1 MPRIPKWNAQKGNGM
16 DLKALRYF
24 VETARQG
31 SFTQAA
37 AHLFVTQSTVS
48 KMVRQL
54 EDEIGQALLIREGR
68 SVRMTDAGRIVFERG
83 QEAIGVMQRLK
94 RDVADLADLARGE
107 LTVGIPPMV
116 NLFFPSLIQHFKARH
131 PHIALTIEEAGGQVI
146 EQRVVSGELE
156 VGVTVLPLAEGSPLT
171 FSELGHFPLCLVGTQ
186 QSSWARLKHPGL
198 VALHQQPVV
207 MLQDDYSLTRRL
219 RAAFDEAGVVPQV
232 VAQSGQW
239 DFVLSMAMAG
249 MGTALLPS
257 PLLERLQLSS
267 DVVVRSLRAPNLMW
281 QVGQIWMPDRYLS
294 HAARAWLAQTSDQ
307 AER

>member
-1 MPRIPKWNAQKGNGM
+1 M

-116 NLFFPSLIQHFKARH
+116 NLFFPSLIQRFKARH

>member
-1 MPRIPKWNAQKGNGM
+1 M

-24 VETARQG
+24 VETARHG

-54 EDEIGQALLIREGR
+54 EDEIGQTLLIREGR

-94 RDVADLADLARGE
+94 RDVADLADLAQGE
-107 LTVGIPPMV
+107 LRVGIPPMV
-116 NLFFPSLIQHFKARH
+116 NLFFPALIQRFKAQH
-131 PHIALTIEEAGGQVI
+131 PHIALSIEEAGGQVI
-146 EQRVVSGELE
+146 EQRVASGELE
-156 VGVTVLPLAEGSPLT
+156 VGVTVLPLVEGSPLA
-171 FSELGHFPLCLVGTQ
+171 FAELGRFPLCLVGTA
-186 QSSWARLKHPGL
+186 QSPWARLKQPGL
-198 VALHQQPVV
+198 ASLHGQPVV

-219 RAAFDEAGVVPQV
+219 KAAFLEAGVAPQI

-239 DFVLSMAMAG
+239 DFLVSMAMAG
-249 MGTALLPS
+249 MGTALLPR
-257 PLLERLQLSS
+257 PLLDRLHLP
-267 DVVVRSLRAPNLMW
+267 DEVVVRPLRAPDVMW

-294 HAARAWLAQTSDQ
+294 HAARAWLAQTR
-307 AER
+307 A

>member
-1 MPRIPKWNAQKGNGM
+1 M

-116 NLFFPSLIQHFKARH
+116 NLFFPSLIQRFKARH
-131 PHIALTIEEAGGQVI
+131 PHIALNIEEAGGQVI

-267 DVVVRSLRAPNLMW
+267 DVVVRTLRAPNLMW

>member
-1 MPRIPKWNAQKGNGM
+1 MTCIPKWNAQKGNDM

-116 NLFFPSLIQHFKARH
+116 NLFFPSLIQRFKARH